1 MSQGAENQPFYAIL
15 CQKLHKKN
23 SDSKFNR
30 FFPTF
35 NLKYQT
41 WIRGQVTDEFF
52 RVEKKTTPSGHIFLY
67 CKYKPKLTNLY
78 FEIFGQLM
86 SQHSIFH
93 ANICMQSSSIER
105 VALIC

>member
-41 WIRGQVTDEFF
+41 R
-52 RVEKKTTPSGHIFLY
+52 
-67 CKYKPKLTNLY
+67 
-78 FEIFGQLM
+78 
-86 SQHSIFH
+86 
-93 ANICMQSSSIER
+93 QSSEWKRKRPQAVIFFCIVNINQKQQNSKYF
-105 VALIC
+105 LFFT